1 MREREREINISL
13 IITIRRPSPS
23 LDPASNENT
32 VEICSRD
39 CRVKSGKCT
48 VAFPFVLPSIGPAK
62 REHINY
68 IPDSTRSER
77 THLIMRSLIT
87 LVNVFTLPLC
97 LNFYQERAHLLQPPF
112 NATQF
117 MQRVVQTVGPRNS
130 AIFLLSFVRIK
141 NYRRINI
148 FFHLSFEKYRRITS
162 FHEMRTN
169 RGIIKYLEEILE
181 NTREKNKQ
189 ISSKVSQSTQ
199 SSNEP
204 RGNKEREAPR
214 VFLLCL
220 NESARKTPLPFHLPC
235 ARSWIKGRGGEN
247 KELANSIY
255 ESIVER
261 NVTQVLETDRSDP
274 C

>member
-1 MREREREINISL
+1 MREREINISL
-13 IITIRRPSPS
+13 LITIRRPSPS

-130 AIFLLSFVRIK
+130 AIFFILSRGNFLKFLLSFVRIK

-148 FFHLSFEKYRRITS
+148 FFFL
-162 FHEMRTN
+162 
-169 RGIIKYLEEILE
+169 
-181 NTREKNKQ
+181 KN
-189 ISSKVSQSTQ
+189 
-199 SSNEP
+199 
-204 RGNKEREAPR
+204 
-214 VFLLCL
+214 
-220 NESARKTPLPFHLPC
+220 
-235 ARSWIKGRGGEN
+235 
-247 KELANSIY
+247 
-255 ESIVER
+255 IVELR
-261 NVTQVLETDRSDP
+261 VSTK
-274 C
+274 